1 MDSLRERASAADDA
15 DDVPLAF
22 ELWGKLVEDD
32 TDGIA
37 WLKYGALAIQLE
49 KWDVAES
56 ALMEASRLKPRASIV
71 MALLGGLW
79 SERTDRDRVESLQTA
94 KQWYLR
100 SLERKRIAPTLTL
113 LGSVCIR
120 LGEIDEAK
128 AAFEEAI
135 VIDSNYDEAMYNLAV
150 LEKESDPQ
158 RCVALL
164 KQAVEIDPQ
173 YSMAHQ
179 ALGRSLQKLGDLAHA
194 EQHFRKCLEIHPDDY
209 WSWLYLANLL
219 GVRGRNEEAERS
231 YRSAIAIQAEEV
243 AGLKF
248 FANFLKSIGKGTEAA
263 EIRSKVAGIASKD

>member
-1 MDSLRERASAADDA
+1 MASLRERAIAADDA

-22 ELWGKLVEDD
+22 ELWGKLAETD

-37 WLKYGALAIQLE
+37 SLKYGATAIQLK
-49 KWDVAES
+49 KWDVAEG
-56 ALMEASRLKPRASIV
+56 ALMEAFRLKPRASIV
-71 MALLGGLW
+71 MALLGCLW
-79 SERTDRDRVESLQTA
+79 SQRTDRDRVECLQTA

-135 VIDSNYDEAMYNLAV
+135 AVDPNYDEAMYNLAL

-158 RCVALL
+158 RSVALL
-164 KQAVEIDPQ
+164 NRAVEIDPQ

-179 ALGRSLQKLGDLAHA
+179 VLGRTLQKLGDRTAA
-194 EQHFRKCLEIHPDDY
+194 EQHFRKCLEIDPDDY

-219 GVRGRNEEAERS
+219 GVMGRNEEAEQT
-231 YRSAIAIQAEEV
+231 YRHAIAIQPEDCGWIEV
-243 AGLKF
+243 FREL
-248 FANFLKSIGKGTEAA
+248 S
-263 EIRSKVAGIASKD
+263 